1 VVIDAAGGFGTQ
13 MPHKDVLVVYSLHAT
28 KSLPAGEGGLIVS
41 SDPELARQLKNMTN
55 FGIGNLANTEHYL
68 NSTNAKLSEYHSA
81 VALAALNNFDEQQI
95 IRKNILNLYKK
106 NLKEM
111 MNKYV
116 SLQMPHIESPT
127 IFNLICDT
135 EDQRNSIE
143 NSLNKNQIE
152 TRKWYQ
158 PLINKHPNLSSN
170 LITLQMTNSKIVES
184 KIIGVP
190 FYIDLKKEEIEYT
203 CRNITNLDCFGII

>member
-1 VVIDAAGGFGTQ
+1 
-13 MPHKDVLVVYSLHAT
+13 MHAT

-68 NSTNAKLSEYHSA
+68 NSTNAKLSEFHSA

-106 NLKEM
+106 NLKEV
-111 MNKYV
+111 MNKGV

-135 EDQRNSIE
+135 EDQRNAIE

-158 PLINKHPNLSSN
+158 PFINKHPNLQSN
-170 LITLQMTNSKIVES
+170 IHRTWNK
-184 KIIGVP
+184 VP
-190 FYIDLKKEEIEYT
+190 LET
-203 CRNITNLDCFGII
+203 CCKC